1 MSDAGT
7 PSATRTLHILLIEDN
22 PGDARL
28 TQLLLEEA
36 SDFSFDLVHVT
47 SFEQGMAALAGGGF
61 DIALVDLSL
70 GDSHGLETVRR
81 MHQRVPL
88 MPMIVLSGLEDETMA
103 MATLQEGAQDYLVK
117 GQGDGNL
124 IKRSIRY
131 AMERKRVEAQLIETK
146 NSAEAASRAKTD
158 FLANMSHELRTP
170 LNAIIGFSE
179 ILKQEPLGPLGHP
192 SYRDYVRDVYESGV
206 HLLRIIND
214 ILDLSKIEVG
224 KLTLSETPVDPREAI
239 ESCMRIVRERAD
251 NGGIALIA
259 EVAPDLPTLNA
270 DERMVKQVLLNLLSN
285 AIKFTPSGGSV
296 RIVARTD
303 DEDGLVIE
311 VADTGIG
318 IAATDI
324 ERALQPFEQIDS
336 SLHRKYQGTGL
347 GLPLARSMC
356 ELHGGR
362 FVIESAVGK
371 GTTVTVRF
379 PPERS
384 LRRAPA
390 QGARDVA

>member
-1 MSDAGT
+1 
-7 PSATRTLHILLIEDN
+7 
-22 PGDARL
+22 
-28 TQLLLEEA
+28 
-36 SDFSFDLVHVT
+36 
-47 SFEQGMAALAGGGF
+47 
-61 DIALVDLSL
+61 
-70 GDSHGLETVRR
+70 
-81 MHQRVPL
+81 
-88 MPMIVLSGLEDETMA
+88 
-103 MATLQEGAQDYLVK
+103 
-117 GQGDGNL
+117 
-124 IKRSIRY
+124 
-131 AMERKRVEAQLIETK
+131 
-146 NSAEAASRAKTD
+146 
-158 FLANMSHELRTP
+158 
-170 LNAIIGFSE
+170 
-179 ILKQEPLGPLGHP
+179 
-192 SYRDYVRDVYESGV
+192 
-206 HLLRIIND
+206 
-214 ILDLSKIEVG
+214 
-224 KLTLSETPVDPREAI
+224 
-239 ESCMRIVRERAD
+239 
-251 NGGIALIA
+251 
-259 EVAPDLPTLNA
+259 
-270 DERMVKQVLLNLLSN
+270 MVKQVLLNLLSN